1 MSDVPLP
8 YCPECGWVAPSDHV
22 RVDGYDAWG
31 YLHRGYYT
39 GPINWRDCPEFRCG
53 CRIVHEARE
62 KGLIDEA
69 CGGHGPAQKEWVR
82 TMGEL
87 IHRKDMRV
95 AAAMEARRQ
104 QRSQEA
110 CGGHGPGPWTIER
123 LVDARLKQAIEE
135 LKKVVM
141 PDFWDWGPGRL
152 RSARE
157 ETMVLD
163 AKIEA
168 NRKLYEGRQW

>member
-1 MSDVPLP
+1 MEKADSLTDPFPLP
-8 YCPECGWVAPSDHV
+8 YCPECGWTAPSHILPQ
-22 RVDGYDAWG
+22 RTWTSAWG
-31 YLHRGYYT
+31 IQRDTYMS
-39 GPINWRDCPEFRCG
+39 GPFYWPSFPEFRCG

-69 CGGHGPAQKEWVR
+69 CGGHG
-82 TMGEL
+82 T
-87 IHRKDMRV
+87 
-95 AAAMEARRQ
+95 
-104 QRSQEA
+104 
-110 CGGHGPGPWTIER
+110 GPWTMER
-123 LVDARLKQAIEE
+123 LVGERIRQSIEE

-141 PDFWDWGPGRL
+141 PDLWNWGPGRL

-157 ETMVLD
+157 ETMILD